1 MQIYKSIKL
10 NTGIVMIVAISIIT
24 PLNQQVLA
32 SSSDS
37 SKSYEELDGEIDSK
51 KGEIKIHQN
60 ESINISNELIDIQT
74 QLLEKEKE
82 IASTD
87 LLLKET
93 EDDMVKIKSEM
104 DILQKDI
111 KELINKIKKREEIL
125 KRRLRSY
132 QQKGGDMGYLD
143 VIFGAKNFVDFITR
157 VSVVTKIMEQDQSI
171 LETQKTDKSNLEET
185 KQELSSKQKDLEIE
199 IKDNEE
205 KKAFLVDQKV
215 EMKQLEETLEI
226 KLKETKITM
235 ADLKKHTQKLEREKE
250 LLMQESESINQPN
263 PSSSDT
269 SNNDSNKNIEQFS
282 GKEDTKFIWPTN
294 GGIITSY
301 QGMRWGKFH
310 KGIDIAGPSNY
321 SILASDGGKVEFAG
335 WRNGYG
341 KTVKINHLNGY
352 KTQYAHLESIDVN
365 VGDNV
370 SKGNK
375 IGIMGSTG
383 RSTGIHLDFEVYL
396 NGKLIN
402 PVDVLP

>member
-10 NTGIVMIVAISIIT
+10 NTGLVMIVAITIII

-32 SSSDS
+32 SSSHS
-37 SKSYEELDGEIDSK
+37 RKSYEEVEEEIDSK
-51 KGEIKIHQN
+51 KEKMEIHQN
-60 ESINISNELIDIQT
+60 ESTNISNELIDIQT
-74 QLLEKEKE
+74 QLMEKEKE

-87 LLLKET
+87 LLLKKT
-93 EDDMVKIKSEM
+93 EYDMVKIESEM

-111 KELINKIKKREEIL
+111 EELINKIKKREEIL

-132 QQKGGDMGYLD
+132 QQNGGDMGYLD

-157 VSVVTKIMEQDQSI
+157 ISVVTKIMEQDQSI
-171 LETQKTDKSNLEET
+171 LEAQKSDKSNLEET
-185 KQELSSKQKDLEIE
+185 KQKLSSKQKDLEIE

-205 KKAFLVDQKV
+205 KKAFLVDQKD

-235 ADLKKHTQKLEREKE
+235 ADLKNHTQKLEREKE
-250 LLMQESESINQPN
+250 LLMQESESKNQSI

-269 SNNDSNKNIEQFS
+269 SNNNKNIEQFS
-282 GKEDTKFIWPTN
+282 GKDATKFIWPTN

-321 SILASDGGKVEFAG
+321 SILASDGGKIEFAG
-335 WRNGYG
+335 WINGYG
-341 KTVKINHLNGY
+341 KTIKINHLNGY
-352 KTQYAHLESIDVN
+352 KTQYAHLKSIDVN

-375 IGIMGSTG
+375 IGVMGSTG

-396 NGKLIN
+396 NGKLLN